1 MTEKNITVSK
11 EKEKTPMSREATRSG
26 RRYLAPPVDIVE
38 TDEGLL
44 LVADVP
50 GLDEQHLEI
59 SVDQGV
65 LTIEEKAPFGSGD
78 MLWREYAMDGY
89 WRQFQLPDSYDAA
102 KAKAEVRY
110 GVLTL
115 NLPKAETAKPRKI
128 AIETRH

>member
-1 MTEKNITVSK
+1 MTEKNMTVSK
-11 EKEKTPMSREATRSG
+11 EQTPASREATRSG
-26 RRYLAPPVDIVE
+26 RRYLAPPVDIAE
-38 TDEGLL
+38 TEEGLV

-50 GLDEQHLEI
+50 GLDEQHVEI

-65 LTIEEKAPFGSGD
+65 LTIEGKAGFGSGD

-102 KAKAEVRY
+102 KARADVRF

-115 NLPKAETAKPRKI
+115 HLPKAEAAKPRKI
-128 AIETRH
+128 TITTH

>member
-1 MTEKNITVSK
+1 MTEKNMTVSK
-11 EKEKTPMSREATRSG
+11 EQTPVSREATRSG

-38 TDEGLL
+38 TEEGLV

-50 GLDEQHLEI
+50 GLDEQHVEI

-65 LTIEEKAPFGSGD
+65 LTIEGKAGFGSGD
-78 MLWREYAMDGY
+78 LLWREYTMDGY

-102 KAKAEVRY
+102 KARADVRY

-115 NLPKAETAKPRKI
+115 HLPKAEAAKPRKI
-128 AIETRH
+128 AITTH